1 MSLLNEHL
9 NHNNMVSPLQSAY
22 RPNHGT
28 ETVLLSIIND
38 LLTAMVNNMI
48 HILTLL
54 NLLAAFGTTD
64 HQILLTQLIWH
75 FWLSSVLVFVLSL

>member
-9 NHNNMVSPLQSAY
+9 NHNNMASPLQSAY
-22 RPNHGT
+22 RPNHST

-38 LLTAMVNNMI
+38 LLTAMI

-54 NLLAAFGTTD
+54 NLLAAFGTTY
-64 HQILLTQLIWH
+64 HQILLTQKVTLIWH